1 MTNGR
6 HFGSQQY
13 TAHVSNSEVCS
24 KTGQPTITTLIK
36 QSGQCGHVARAD
48 QLKITTVHCEHL
60 STHLVTGDGR
70 EDSLV
75 RPGYE
80 LSVMISKRLNLGQH
94 RVVHGL
100 GWPMG
105 WVKIFQF
112 LVGWVGSTTTKVLT
126 IWKDYVNACIYSR
139 SDRYRSEEVI
149 RSNKVIML
157 ANDADLEVLDTC
169 VRKFL

>member
-1 MTNGR
+1 VPFSTTTHLTSPSVLFLCLFEKQLTTNGR

-80 LSVMISKRLNLGQH
+80 LSVMISNVSILVNTELS
-94 RVVHGL
+94 
-100 GWPMG
+100 MG
-105 WVKIFQF
+105 WVDP
-112 LVGWVGSTTTKVLT
+112 WVGSRFFSFWWVGLGPLQQK
-126 IWKDYVNACIYSR
+126 Y
-139 SDRYRSEEVI
+139 
-149 RSNKVIML
+149 
-157 ANDADLEVLDTC
+157 
-169 VRKFL
+169 